1 MRYKMKHKIKLG
13 VVCLTRNTFD
23 FQAAK
28 EMYDKVLLD
37 LNKLLNVEIISVKET
52 VMDTPEAIDTGRL
65 FAENSVDG
73 LVIISGTFHLGHLL
87 LEIKKTCDKPILLW
101 ALPEL
106 PYNGGK
112 IRLNSAC
119 GVNLNASNLVKS
131 GINDFV
137 YHIGPKIDE
146 NWVDAIRMIVA
157 LRDSRIGI
165 VGYRAH
171 GFFNVGVNELALYR
185 KFGVIV
191 DHYELSELYNEM
203 ATETDKYLE
212 KLNSTFDSDEVP
224 QEKKMK
230 VASLASSL
238 KGFMTRHNLKAL
250 AIRCWPEFAS
260 SFGIAPCASMSLIQD
275 DDYIVAC
282 EGDIDCTITMI
293 CHQAAGAN
301 TPFMADIS
309 QVNLEENS
317 ALLWHCGVAP
327 CNLRDGRSSCTLDS
341 YHAGGKGMTA
351 GFVLKTGEVSIARL
365 DSINGS
371 YRLFLE
377 KGTSLP
383 MDKLLTG
390 TYAKVVFSHPM
401 KEVFDKVVYTGIAHH
416 VSMVYGDFSDVFKIF
431 ARLKNIEIL

>member
-1 MRYKMKHKIKLG
+1 MRYKMKHRIKLG

-28 EMYDKVLLD
+28 DMYDKVLLD
-37 LNKLLNVEIISVKET
+37 LEKLENVEIISIRET
-52 VMDTPEAIDTGRL
+52 VMETPESIDAGRV

-87 LEIKKTCDKPILLW
+87 LEIKKTCDKPVLLW

-119 GVNLNASNLVKS
+119 GVNLNASNLIKS

-137 YHIGPKIDE
+137 YHIGSKIDE
-146 NWVDAIRMIVA
+146 TWVDAIRMIVA
-157 LRDSRIGI
+157 LRGSRIGI

-171 GFFNVGVNELALYR
+171 GFFNVGVNELALYG

-191 DHYELSELYNEM
+191 DHYELSDLYNEIS
-203 ATETDKYLE
+203 TETERYLD
-212 KLNSTFDSDEVP
+212 KLNSTFVSTEVP
-224 QEKKMK
+224 QEKKVK
-230 VASLASSL
+230 VASLASAF
-238 KGFMTRHNLKAL
+238 KVFMEKRNLQAL
-250 AIRCWPEFAS
+250 AIRCWPEFAAN
-260 SFGIAPCASMSLIQD
+260 FGIAPCASMSLVQD
-275 DDYIVAC
+275 DNYIVAC

-301 TPFMADIS
+301 KPFMADIS

-327 CNLRDGRSSCTLDS
+327 CSLRDDKSVCTLDS
-341 YHAGGKGMTA
+341 YHAAGKGMTA
-351 GFVLKTGEVSIARL
+351 GFVLKTGEISVARL

-390 TYAKVVFSHPM
+390 TYAKVEFSHPM

-416 VSMVYGDFSDVFKIF
+416 VSMVYGDFNDVFKIF

>member
-171 GFFNVGVNELALYR
+171 GFFNVGVNELALYG

>member
-1 MRYKMKHKIKLG
+1 MKHKIKLG

-171 GFFNVGVNELALYR
+171 GFFNVGVNELALYG

-377 KGTSLP
+377 KGTSHP